1 MFRLLRFQKHD
12 KLELKRFSWNI
23 YCIYCLLNCC
33 FTNYFFSP
41 WSLFFSLQKIEAHF
55 DARSIAAVEMVI
67 DGAAGQQL
75 PHKTPPRIPP
85 KPKSRSPTPPSIA
98 AKAQLARQQSPSP
111 IRHSPSPVRHV
122 RAPTP
127 SPVRYSFLKEI
138 RSLCVL
144 KLGLIW

>member
-1 MFRLLRFQKHD
+1 MSF
-12 KLELKRFSWNI
+12 
-23 YCIYCLLNCC
+23 
-33 FTNYFFSP
+33 
-41 WSLFFSLQKIEAHF
+41 QKIEAHF
-55 DARSIAAVEMVI
+55 DARSIATVEMVI
-67 DGAAGQQL
+67 DGATGQL

-127 SPVRYSFLKEI
+127 SPVR
-138 RSLCVL
+138 
-144 KLGLIW
+144 